1 MIAQLNLLFGSFT
14 GMLFKVESL
23 HSVKVVSHKVWF
35 ICDVLTTIDV
45 IVVSQSLV
53 KSSISCFWLTILTL
67 PVMQEEVF
75 AWGLYGLGADFVSVA
90 DKKLKCNIKYC
101 INMYAE
107 YFRPVVHNFY

>member
-1 MIAQLNLLFGSFT
+1 
-14 GMLFKVESL
+14 MLFKVESL

-67 PVMQEEVF
+67 PVMQEEYLPGVF
-75 AWGLYGLGADFVSVA
+75 MARPDFVSVA